1 MHSFSRVP
9 GWITSHWSGSE
20 GVSAR
25 LVQHVEL
32 SLVSLAI
39 ALVIAVPV
47 GLWVGH
53 RRRFEFLAVSTA
65 NIGRAIPSFAVLV
78 LVFVFMVN
86 VWPGIAFGP
95 GPTVV
100 ALTLLA
106 IPPILTNTYVGV
118 QSVDPD
124 TVEAARGM
132 GLREREV
139 LTRLEIPLAAPLM
152 MAGIRTAALQVIAT
166 ATLAAL
172 VAGGGLG
179 RFIVDGNAQ
188 QDYPQAISGAI
199 LVAALALL
207 VEGLLAL
214 VERAVTPR
222 TTSAGN
228 GSR

>member
-1 MHSFSRVP
+1 MHSFSQVP

-25 LVQHVEL
+25 LVQHIEL
-32 SLVSLAI
+32 SFISLAI
-39 ALVIAVPV
+39 ALLIAVPV

-86 VWPGIAFGP
+86 VIPGIAFGP

-139 LTRLEIPLAAPLM
+139 LTRLEVPLAAPLM

-188 QDYPQAISGAI
+188 QDYPQAIAGAV
-199 LVAALALL
+199 LVAALALV

-214 VERAVTPR
+214 AERRVTPR
-222 TTSAGN
+222 TASPGTE
-228 GSR
+228 SR